1 MYFAFAGD
9 ISYVLPHTVP
19 LFVRDVAKGM
29 ASRTFAG
36 DNSYVPLRTVPILVR
51 DVANEMATCT
61 LVDDNSYVQ
70 LRTVPILVR
79 DVGDGG
85 RESLHRSASQD
96 DGGSLLRMTGAVIT
110 R

>member
-1 MYFAFAGD
+1 MYFAFAND
-9 ISYVLPHTVP
+9 NSYALPHIVP
-19 LFVRDVAKGM
+19 VFVRDVAKGM

-36 DNSYVPLRTVPILVR
+36 DNSYALPHTVPV
-51 DVANEMATCT
+51 
-61 LVDDNSYVQ
+61 
-70 LRTVPILVR
+70 LVR

-96 DGGSLLRMTGAVIT
+96 DGGSLLRMTGAAIT